1 MISLIIAIIL
11 SALIIV
17 GVYAYIKIMIKKA
30 MSGSTN
36 EITSQIKD
44 LDKKLAI
51 LPKYVNSY
59 GSKKQLESIITVKAK
74 EAESLEKSKKELEQ
88 FEAKLNKAQV
98 DIEQKENEQQDLK
111 LNKGGD
117 EDKLQ
122 ELIANF
128 TDLSSKSEDLES
140 RLAQSMD
147 NIDNMSAELKLSEEQ
162 EELMKKLSNA
172 LTSAGGLM
180 RDLIG
185 EQQAMQDRLSM
196 LDGQHEDLE
205 EEYTR
210 LVEQQL
216 GE

>member
-17 GVYAYIKIMIKKA
+17 GVYAYIKIMIRKA

-36 EITSQIKD
+36 EITSQIED

-74 EAESLEKSKKELEQ
+74 EAESLEKSKKELEE

-140 RLAQSMD
+140 QLAQSMD